1 MSFSSNI
8 SLSKLDEK
16 LLWLIQVD
24 GFELICKN
32 VSFKLIEKMS
42 YTIPSDNTIGD

>member
-24 GFELICKN
+24 GFELICK
-32 VSFKLIEKMS
+32 KYQMIKI
-42 YTIPSDNTIGD
+42 TKIG